1 MKYFS
6 KLLSMFLV
14 GMVLVSVG
22 CTDYDEQIR
31 DLHNKIDENQTNMTD
46 KVDAEISAL
55 ETRLDQVK
63 ADLEAALEAMKNE
76 LSTKHKEDVDAL
88 KAIDAELDGKITEA
102 NKSILAL
109 EGELA
114 KEVSRLE
121 GEIDTLEAALE
132 AAKKELAAAIKAGD
146 DAVKTELTKKI
157 TDLETSLLA
166 KIKELQTKLEGD
178 IENLRKD
185 MQGKVDAAN
194 TAIAEANKK
203 IDALDIRVGTLE
215 TDVDAIQKDIT
226 DIEKEIA
233 DNKAA
238 LEQAIKDGDAAV
250 KAELEAKIAALES
263 ELKDKIAALEAQDKK
278 FAEQLKEIEENLNAL
293 SDRVTANYNE
303 LKADLAALETKLQ
316 AQIDANKRAI
326 EENALDIVAL
336 QAQAEEIIESVDNV
350 RNYVVNVEK
359 SLIAHIEA
367 FGQYQTAVNAEIAA
381 INAHLVVLD
390 EQIAAIQALL
400 PEMQAQID
408 ENNMLAQKNA
418 AEIAKN
424 AALFEAFKNA
434 TLDTLD
440 QLMAA
445 DVAINTAIGALGD
458 DITALEGD
466 LAVLAANLEDYK
478 VFVEGQLEDCFAA
491 IATVKGELED
501 SIAALKAQH
510 TKDLTSVLAQTTAIW
525 AELANYKTLLDT
537 EANERKAEDRRIID
551 MLNNKYNELDSKYD
565 ARCNEL
571 NEAIVK
577 LEKDFMLYQAQI
589 QAMLNLAIENLKAE
603 ILAAEKRANEY
614 TDVEVGELKDY
625 TDTLVGDL
633 KVALN
638 ERIDEVEDHL
648 NDVEDALIS
657 FQGIM
662 NAQVARLDSKIDGV
676 EKTLTDRIAALEA
689 LETEHYGE
697 LKKEISDNYNDLKG
711 LINGIN
717 TQLLAVWA
725 ECSSIRDLVSDV
737 KNSLLDEIAKAK
749 DELNTEIDAVRT
761 ELKVAKQEIYDTINE
776 KVAELQAQIDE
787 LVNRIQSI
795 VPVPEYGAQDNYI
808 YALCDYGAT
817 LDYYG
822 YPTLND
828 DTLLS
833 NGGIFRITYRI
844 TPAEAASQ
852 IVEYCKKDMS
862 ILHFAVE
869 DLTRHEVKDGAKIM
883 DVVLDKT
890 GTGRIVV
897 TGFLPTSDLLKE
909 RFAST
914 DSNVLAVA
922 LVFNNEKVA
931 EQEHKGNIVSNF
943 TNLFAKPVYLD
954 KNPIVL
960 EYTNGN
966 VITNSEFT
974 SDQTYY
980 NVVDTEYFGLKRNE
994 IKYDDTDRVVTIF
1007 EGWEPRLAYDKELD
1021 GTVDAYY
1028 TVEEF
1033 AQEVFG
1039 LKTNNQFLPEFV
1051 INCGH
1056 TYEDKLGLA
1065 LVYDNSNFV
1074 LTEAEEGYN
1083 DKYSVN
1089 EPLKAAVGN
1098 VAVTA
1103 LDVAYAGAYTSTF
1116 GEEVEIVKSYFT
1128 VNMAD
1133 VVYNWNFADY
1143 KTVRGTDPAN
1153 VYEGNNVIEFKS
1165 NEVTCNLTQDIKDE
1179 LTATPVVTPNLVTL
1193 WNDVNSTYTVKD
1205 DKGNAVTGVVFTP
1218 VALAK
1223 DGENYTWTFTFS
1235 GWEFG
1240 KKYTVSVK
1248 NASYDEYDVVF
1259 NFTIQFVDL
1268 PEAISHTCADIE
1280 LEYDNTLAS
1289 YTNGTTPICN
1299 YAEVVFAENEVL
1311 AKHFKNAAELAE
1323 AICGV
1328 AALSDGMTGLKLNPV
1343 TKRNGT
1349 DLGAAAYNWG
1359 DALGNRTVVHV
1370 NNNEKLTVDY
1380 KVMKGAIT
1388 SEKDVFELSSV
1399 FTPVWDAT
1407 GHESTIKF
1415 DVNVKVTIKMPEY
1428 FVINESLWTAK
1439 DEKSYY
1445 ADVKGLW
1452 TPGGFNLFD
1461 PENPWTT
1468 DAEAINSFST
1478 QSVKLT
1484 DCFNIYKYNAETK
1497 TYGLVEAAEIAAQA
1511 ITMEFAKG
1519 ASYYANKYG
1528 YTGVVDDQIVL
1539 NSDWTLNYMDKADYI
1554 FINGTLKVNGITISD
1569 GFDKKLPAE
1578 EFLYTDNFRVNKYD
1592 PIAEWNSEVVPTIQV
1607 PTNSSVVDYT
1617 TNVFKGI
1624 ALLDKRGIDIVDHNT
1639 TNANNPWILGNGT
1652 NGFVA
1657 PFNAGWV
1664 FSISSLVDPEYG
1676 VTLGDYSV
1684 FKGESNV
1691 KTPAMDSYITYSK
1704 TTGAITFSNLNNIKL
1719 QENLR
1724 MVIPVEV
1731 NYPWGYKTGKVV
1743 IEILK

>member
-31 DLHNKIDENQTNMTD
+31 DLHNKIEDTNGAMTE
-46 KVDAEISAL
+46 KVDAEINAL
-55 ETRLDQVK
+55 EADLAQVK

-88 KAIDAELDGKITEA
+88 KAVDAELDGKIAAANEA
-102 NKSILAL
+102 ILAL

-114 KEVSRLE
+114 QEVSRLE

-132 AAKKELAAAIKAGD
+132 AAKKELADAIKAGD
-146 DAVKTELTKKI
+146 DAVKAELTQKI

-166 KIKELQTKLEGD
+166 KINDLQTKLEGD
-178 IENLRKD
+178 IEDLRED
-185 MQGKVDAAN
+185 MQAKIDEAN
-194 TAIAEANKK
+194 DAIAEANDK
-203 IDALDIRVGTLE
+203 IAALDIRVG
-215 TDVDAIQKDIT
+215 D
-226 DIEKEIA
+226 
-233 DNKAA
+233 
-238 LEQAIKDGDAAV
+238 
-250 KAELEAKIAALES
+250 
-263 ELKDKIAALEAQDKK
+263 LEAQDVL

-326 EENALDIVAL
+326 EENALDILAL
-336 QAQAEEIIESVDNV
+336 QAQAEEIIKSVDNV

-359 SLIAHIEA
+359 ALIAHIEE
-367 FGQYQTAVNAEIAA
+367 FGAYQATVNAQIAA

-390 EQIAAIQALL
+390 EQIAAIEALL

-408 ENNMLAQKNA
+408 ANKELAQQNA
-418 AEIAKN
+418 ADIAKN
-424 AALFEAFKNA
+424 AALFEAFKLA
-434 TLDTLD
+434 TLNTFD

-445 DVAINTAIGALGD
+445 DVAINAAIAALGD
-458 DITALEGD
+458 DITTLEGD
-466 LAVLAANLEDYK
+466 LATLAANLEDYK
-478 VFVEGQLEDCFAA
+478 VYVEGQLEDCFAA
-491 IATVKGELED
+491 IATVDGELSD
-501 SIAALKAQH
+501 LKQTVADLKAQH
-510 TKDLTSVLAQTTAIW
+510 TKDLTAVLAQTTAIW
-525 AELANYKTLLDT
+525 AKLAEYKALLDAET
-537 EANERKAEDRRIID
+537 NDRKAEDCRIID
-551 MLNNKYNELDSKYD
+551 MLNEKYAELDAKYD

-577 LEKDFMLYQAQI
+577 LETDFMLYQAEI
-589 QAMLNLAIENLKAE
+589 QAMLSLAIENLKAE

-614 TDVEVGELKDY
+614 TDVEVGKLKDY
-625 TDTLVGDL
+625 TDKKLGELRADL
-633 KVALN
+633 NSRIDDVEANLKQLGIEFQLEV
-638 ERIDEVEDHL
+638 ERI
-648 NDVEDALIS
+648 NT
-657 FQGIM
+657 
-662 NAQVARLDSKIDGV
+662 KIDTLNT
-676 EKTLTDRIAALEA
+676 TLTNRIAALEE
-689 LETEHYGE
+689 LEAEHYGE
-697 LKKEISDNYNDLKG
+697 LKDEIADNYNDLKG
-711 LINGIN
+711 LIDGIN
-717 TQLLAVWA
+717 LQLAAVWA
-725 ECSSIRDLVSDV
+725 ECSSIRDLVDDV
-737 KNSLLDEIAKAK
+737 KNSLLDEITNAKN
-749 DELNTEIDAVRT
+749 ELNAEIDAVRT
-761 ELKVAKQEIYDTINE
+761 ELKAAKEEIYAALNE
-776 KVAELQAQIDE
+776 KVAALQAQIDE

-822 YPTLND
+822 YPTLDD

-852 IVEYCKKDMS
+852 IVEYCKKDLS
-862 ILHFAVE
+862 ILSFTVE
-869 DLTRHEVKDGAKIM
+869 DLTRHEVKDGAKIF
-883 DVVLDKT
+883 DVKLDET

-897 TGFLPTSDLLKE
+897 TGFMPTSDLLKE

-914 DSNVLAVA
+914 DSNVVAVA
-922 LVFNNEKVA
+922 LVLNNESTV
-931 EQEHKGNIVSNF
+931 EQEHKGNIVSQF

-960 EYTNGN
+960 KYTDGN
-966 VITNSEFT
+966 VITNTEFT
-974 SDQTYY
+974 SDQSYY
-980 NVVDTEYFGLKRNE
+980 NVVDTEYDGLKRNE
-994 IKYDDTDRVVTIF
+994 IKYDDTERVVTIF

-1021 GTVDAYY
+1021 GTVEAYY

-1033 AQEVFG
+1033 AQKVFG

-1074 LTEAEEGYN
+1074 LTEDEEGYN
-1083 DKYSVN
+1083 DKFSVK

-1098 VAVTA
+1098 IALTA
-1103 LDVAYAGAYTSTF
+1103 LDVAYAGVYASAF

-1128 VNMAD
+1128 VEMAD
-1133 VVYNWNFADY
+1133 VVYNWNYADY

-1165 NEVTCNLTQDIKDE
+1165 NEVKCNLTQDIKDE
-1179 LTATPVVTPNLVTL
+1179 LTASPVVTPNLVTL

-1205 DKGNAVTGVVFTP
+1205 DKGNTVTGVVFKP

-1223 DGENYTWTFTFS
+1223 DGENYTWTFSFS

-1240 KKYTVSVK
+1240 KKYNVSVK

-1259 NFTIQFVDL
+1259 NFNIEFVDL
-1268 PEAISHTCADIE
+1268 PESISHTCKDIE

-1289 YTNGTTPICN
+1289 YSNGTTPICN

-1311 AKHFKNAAELAE
+1311 AKHFKDAAELAE
-1323 AICGV
+1323 AVCGV
-1328 AALSDGMTGLKLNPV
+1328 PALSDGMDGLKLNPV
-1343 TKRNGT
+1343 TKRNGNN
-1349 DLGAAAYNWG
+1349 LGATAYNWG

-1370 NNNEKLTVDY
+1370 NNNDKLTVDY
-1380 KVMKGAIT
+1380 KIMKAAIT
-1388 SEKDVFELSSV
+1388 SEKDVFELSTV
-1399 FTPVWDAT
+1399 FTPEWDAT

-1415 DVNVKVTIKMPEY
+1415 DVNVKVTVKMPEY
-1428 FVINESLWTAK
+1428 FVINETLWTGK
-1439 DEKSYY
+1439 DATSYF

-1461 PENPWTT
+1461 PKNPWTT
-1468 DAEAINSFST
+1468 DAEAINAFSAE
-1478 QSVKLT
+1478 SVKLT
-1484 DCFNIYKYNAETK
+1484 DCFNIYKYDPELDN
-1497 TYGLVEAAEIAAQA
+1497 YGLVDAAEIAAQA

-1519 ASYYANKYG
+1519 ESYYKNEYG
-1528 YTGVVDDQIVL
+1528 YVGDVDDKIKL
-1539 NSDWTLNYMDKADYI
+1539 NTSDWTLNYMDKADYI
-1554 FINGTLKVNGITISD
+1554 FINGTLKVNGITITD
-1569 GFDKKLPAE
+1569 GFDKKLPTE
-1578 EFLYTDNFRVNKYD
+1578 EFLYTNNFRVNKYD
-1592 PIAEWNSEVVPTIQV
+1592 PIAEWDSKVVPTIEV
-1607 PTNSSVVDYT
+1607 PTNSSVVNYN

-1624 ALLDKRGIDIVDHNT
+1624 ALLDKRGVDIVDHNT
-1639 TNANNPWILGNGT
+1639 TNANNPWILGTGT

-1657 PFNAGWV
+1657 PYNAGFV
-1664 FSISSLVDPEYG
+1664 FSISSAVDPAYG

-1684 FKGESNV
+1684 FKDGTNV
-1691 KTPAMDSYITYSK
+1691 KTPAMDTYITYSK

-1719 QENLR
+1719 QQDLR
-1724 MVIPVEV
+1724 MEIPVEV

-1743 IEILK
+1743 ILIKK

>member
-1 MKYFS
+1 
-6 KLLSMFLV
+6 
-14 GMVLVSVG
+14 MVLVSVG

-88 KAIDAELDGKITEA
+88 KAIDAELDGKIAEA

-109 EGELA
+109 DAKLA
-114 KEVSRLE
+114 EEVTKLN
-121 GEIDTLEAALE
+121 GEIDTLETALE

-146 DAVKTELTKKI
+146 DAVKAELTKKI

-166 KIKELQTKLEGD
+166 KINELQKKLEGD

-185 MQGKVDAAN
+185 MQGKID
-194 TAIAEANKK
+194 EANKAIK
-203 IDALDIRVGTLE
+203 AANDEIDALDIRVGTLE
-215 TDVDAIQKDIT
+215 TDVDAIKKNIT

-303 LKADLAALETKLQ
+303 LKGDLAALETKLQ

-336 QAQAEEIIESVDNV
+336 QAQAEEIIKSVDNV
-350 RNYVVNVEK
+350 RNYVVTVEK
-359 SLIAHIEA
+359 ALLAHIEA
-367 FGQYQTAVNAEIAA
+367 FGQYQATVDGQIAT
-381 INAHLVVLD
+381 INAHLGRLD
-390 EQIAAIQALL
+390 EKIADIEALL
-400 PEMQAQID
+400 PELQAQID
-408 ENNMLAQKNA
+408 DNKKMAQENA
-418 AEIAKN
+418 ANIAKN
-424 AALFEAFKNA
+424 EALFEAYKQDVAN
-434 TLDTLD
+434 TLKL
-440 QLMAA
+440 LMDA
-445 DVAINTAIGALGD
+445 DDAINTAIAALGN
-458 DITALEGD
+458 DITTLEGD
-466 LAVLAANLEDYK
+466 LAAVAADLDVYK
-478 VFVEGQLEDCFAA
+478 TFVEGQLQDCYAY
-491 IATVKGELED
+491 IATVKGDLEA

-510 TKDLTSVLAQTTAIW
+510 ASDLNAVLNQTNAIW
-525 AELANYKTLLDT
+525 GKLAEYKAMLDA
-537 EANERKAEDRRIID
+537 EAAARQEGDAFILQQ
-551 MLNNKYNELDSKYD
+551 LNSKYNELDEKFTE
-565 ARCNEL
+565 RCDEL

-603 ILAAEKRANEY
+603 ILAAEERANEY

-633 KVALN
+633 EVALN
-638 ERIDEVEDHL
+638 TR
-648 NDVEDALIS
+648 
-657 FQGIM
+657 
-662 NAQVARLDSKIDGV
+662 IDGV
-676 EKTLTDRIAALEA
+676 EE
-689 LETEHYGE
+689 
-697 LKKEISDNYNDLKG
+697 
-711 LINGIN
+711 
-717 TQLLAVWA
+717 
-725 ECSSIRDLVSDV
+725 
-737 KNSLLDEIAKAK
+737 SLLDEIAKAK
-749 DELNTEIDAVRT
+749 DEFKAEIDAVRT

-776 KVAELQAQIDE
+776 KVAVLQAQIDE

-1083 DKYSVN
+1083 DKYSVK

-1484 DCFNIYKYNAETK
+1484 DCFNIYKYNPETK
-1497 TYGLVEAAEIAAQA
+1497 TYGIVEAAEIAAQA

-1639 TNANNPWILGNGT
+1639 TNANNPWILGTGT